1 MANIP
6 LSLGETFVLSKKDT
20 ITYIKSSTDSAE
32 QNLFI
37 RNDIQLTGSAG
48 AGTTIFNTGYI
59 ELTNTN
65 NNFDTFIVFKPST
78 TVLSNFVLGYDD
90 SQNRF
95 SLCTGNSLA
104 TTANR
109 QIFHVHS
116 GSRILHV
123 DEGLV
128 VTGSVSIN
136 NGTAR
141 ALAVT
146 GSAMAYY
153 TTTTAA
159 SLTFGAA
166 AGQIFRNE
174 NAEFAFGLH
183 NAASFPLYI
192 QGRYNSNVASSIA
205 INPLGGPVVIGSTT
219 IDTTYQL
226 DVAGKLRVSGDLV
239 VTGSAIANL
248 TYATAAS
255 LTFGAAAGQIFR
267 NESAEFAF
275 GLHNAG
281 SYPLYIQG
289 RINTNSGRDIA
300 INPLGGSVVIGS
312 TTIDTTYKLDVAGK
326 IRVSGDLVVTG
337 SLDIADT
344 VRYRGE
350 IYSEF
355 TFTASGNYTAGTF
368 YNVVNSSQLVEG
380 LYIIQGYLDTYNV
393 GSNIY
398 DVKFAS
404 IPFYWYVP
412 GIGSNDISTQT
423 LPAVIG
429 SGHAIN
435 SVTLPTFRLLHTYSS
450 TDGKLY
456 LQFNPS
462 VSWTGIDGTTGG
474 KRFDVY
480 LKRIG

>member
-174 NAEFAFGLH
+174 
-183 NAASFPLYI
+183 
-192 QGRYNSNVASSIA
+192 
-205 INPLGGPVVIGSTT
+205 
-219 IDTTYQL
+219 
-226 DVAGKLRVSGDLV
+226 
-239 VTGSAIANL
+239 
-248 TYATAAS
+248 
-255 LTFGAAAGQIFR
+255 
-267 NESAEFAF
+267 SAEFAF

-312 TTIDTTYKLDVAGK
+312 TTVDTTYKLDVAGK